1 MRRNL
6 PGVRSPCAGPDLLQG
21 GAGVVGEAAVEVV
34 ADPFEAGG
42 GALLLELAELPD
54 DRLGEGVADRVAVPG
69 GVLEQPVEQFEQVQ
83 AYLFRIG

>member
-1 MRRNL
+1 MLRCSQAPARICSK
-6 PGVRSPCAGPDLLQG
+6 VARAVVKEAG
-21 GAGVVGEAAVEVV
+21 VEVV
-34 ADPFEAGG
+34 ADPFEAGC

-54 DRLGEGVADRVAVPG
+54 DRLGEGVADRVAVLG